1 MFGRGRGGGREGGWG
16 GVGGEGGDLLEG
28 VAGAAGE
35 NWGILVDESLR
46 RVVKMCDKERRE
58 RGVSE
63 LSATNRFQF
72 HFRGKGAV
80 AEARLV
86 DKELRHL
93 THDGDAL
100 S

>member
-1 MFGRGRGGGREGGWG
+1 MFGEGEGGVERGRE
-16 GVGGEGGDLLEG
+16 GDLLEG

-58 RGVSE
+58 RG
-63 LSATNRFQF
+63 SA
-72 HFRGKGAV
+72 
-80 AEARLV
+80 
-86 DKELRHL
+86 
-93 THDGDAL
+93 